1 MSVELNEY
9 LMDLPIYV
17 FKLVDGNTIIAKLI
31 DNDES
36 GVIISNPHQ
45 LDLFEGDRKIDI
57 IMNEWMYGC
66 GKNEVIITLDKII
79 AQSEADLP
87 MKKFYSKVMLKEKLH
102 QSLSDRLKSKQK
114 KRPPTSMEWFFSF
127 LDGLEQQDSRKDDY
141 IGWDGHPKP
150 WPPEEDI

>member
-1 MSVELNEY
+1 
-9 LMDLPIYV
+9 
-17 FKLVDGNTIIAKLI
+17 
-31 DNDES
+31 
-36 GVIISNPHQ
+36 
-45 LDLFEGDRKIDI
+45 
-57 IMNEWMYGC
+57 MYGC

-127 LDGLEQQDSRKDDY
+127 LDGLEQQDSRTDDY